1 MGTSICSMILRVEMA
16 IFLESVIGIPVMDDN
31 YLKYSI
37 TTAHFRVNM
46 ACSWLD
52 LLLLWIDFSGYQWLG
67 SLIPFEMIGG

>member
-1 MGTSICSMILRVEMA
+1 
-16 IFLESVIGIPVMDDN
+16 MDDN

-52 LLLLWIDFSGYQWLG
+52 LLLLWIDFFWISMAGK
-67 SLIPFEMIGG
+67 SHPF

>member
-1 MGTSICSMILRVEMA
+1 MA

-52 LLLLWIDFSGYQWLG
+52 LLLLWIDFFWISMAGK
-67 SLIPFEMIGG
+67 SHPF